1 MDIFEKRLLRFL
13 AGYCM
18 LWAATVILSRTVLML
33 NFIPS
38 GSMEGTIRTGDFV
51 LGTRYDIGEG
61 DIERYDILVFVP
73 PDEPDTVYIKRVI
86 GLPGET
92 VVVCDGSVYADGVR
106 LDDSF
111 VKNPMNTKG
120 DGTYVVPDGCY
131 FVMGD
136 NRNQSDDSRFWTEKY
151 VPVENVEGRAKFIIF
166 PFKTSGLYR

>member
-61 DIERYDILVFVP
+61 DIERYDILVFAP

-111 VKNPMNTKG
+111 VKNPMNAKG

-151 VPVENVEGRAKFIIF
+151 VPVENVEGKAKFIVF
-166 PFKTSGLYR
+166 PFKNIGAV

>member
-61 DIERYDILVFVP
+61 DIERYDILVFAL

-92 VVVCDGSVYADGVR
+92 VVVCDRSVYADGVW

-151 VPVENVEGRAKFIIF
+151 VPVENVEGKAKFIVF
-166 PFKTSGLYR
+166 PFKNIGAV

>member
-1 MDIFEKRLLRFL
+1 MDIFDKRLLRFL

-61 DIERYDILVFVP
+61 DIERYDILVFAL

-92 VVVCDGSVYADGVR
+92 VVVCDGSVYADGV
-106 LDDSF
+106 
-111 VKNPMNTKG
+111 
-120 DGTYVVPDGCY
+120 
-131 FVMGD
+131 MGD

-151 VPVENVEGRAKFIIF
+151 VPVENVEGKAKFIVF
-166 PFKTSGLYR
+166 PFKNIGAV

>member
-151 VPVENVEGRAKFIIF
+151 VPVENVGGKAKFIVF
-166 PFKTSGLYR
+166 PFKNIGAV

>member
-61 DIERYDILVFVP
+61 DIERYDILVFAL

-136 NRNQSDDSRFWTEKY
+136 NRNQSDDSRDRKS
-151 VPVENVEGRAKFIIF
+151 VV
-166 PFKTSGLYR
+166 

>member
-61 DIERYDILVFVP
+61 DIERYDILVFAL

-136 NRNQSDDSRFWTEKY
+136 NRNQSDDSRIWTEKY
-151 VPVENVEGRAKFIIF
+151 VPVENVEGKAKFIIF
-166 PFKTSGLYR
+166 PFKNIGAV

>member
-61 DIERYDILVFVP
+61 DIERYDILVF
-73 PDEPDTVYIKRVI
+73 R
-86 GLPGET
+86 
-92 VVVCDGSVYADGVR
+92 SA
-106 LDDSF
+106 
-111 VKNPMNTKG
+111 
-120 DGTYVVPDGCY
+120 
-131 FVMGD
+131 
-136 NRNQSDDSRFWTEKY
+136 
-151 VPVENVEGRAKFIIF
+151 
-166 PFKTSGLYR
+166 

>member
-61 DIERYDILVFVP
+61 D
-73 PDEPDTVYIKRVI
+73 EPDTVYIKRVI

-131 FVMGD
+131 FAMGD

-151 VPVENVEGRAKFIIF
+151 VPVENVEGKAKFIVF
-166 PFKTSGLYR
+166 PFKNIGAV

>member
-61 DIERYDILVFVP
+61 DIERSDILVFAL

-151 VPVENVEGRAKFIIF
+151 VPVENVEGKAKFIIF
-166 PFKTSGLYR
+166 PFKNIGAV

>member
-61 DIERYDILVFVP
+61 DIERYDILVFAL

-106 LDDSF
+106 LGDSF

-151 VPVENVEGRAKFIIF
+151 VPVENVEGKAKFIIF
-166 PFKTSGLYR
+166 PFKNIGAV

>member
-33 NFIPS
+33 NFIPA

-61 DIERYDILVFVP
+61 DIERYDILVFAL

-151 VPVENVEGRAKFIIF
+151 VPVENVEGKAKFIIF
-166 PFKTSGLYR
+166 PFKNIGAV

>member
-151 VPVENVEGRAKFIIF
+151 VPVENVEGKAKFIVF
-166 PFKTSGLYR
+166 PFKNIGAV

>member
-166 PFKTSGLYR
+166 PFKNIGAV

>member
-61 DIERYDILVFVP
+61 DIERYDILVFAL

-151 VPVENVEGRAKFIIF
+151 VPVENVEGKAKFIVF
-166 PFKTSGLYR
+166 PFKNIGAV

>member
-1 MDIFEKRLLRFL
+1 
-13 AGYCM
+13 M

-61 DIERYDILVFVP
+61 DIERYDILVFAL

-151 VPVENVEGRAKFIIF
+151 VPVENVEGKAKFIIF
-166 PFKTSGLYR
+166 PFKNIGAV

>member
-151 VPVENVEGRAKFIIF
+151 VPVENVEGKAKFIIF
-166 PFKTSGLYR
+166 PFKNIGAV

>member
-61 DIERYDILVFVP
+61 DIERYDILVFAL

-151 VPVENVEGRAKFIIF
+151 VPVENVEGKAKVIVF
-166 PFKTSGLYR
+166 PFKNIGAV

>member
-1 MDIFEKRLLRFL
+1 MDMFEKRLLRFL

-61 DIERYDILVFVP
+61 DIERYDILVFAL

-151 VPVENVEGRAKFIIF
+151 VPVENVEGKAKFIIF
-166 PFKTSGLYR
+166 PFKNIGAV

>member
-61 DIERYDILVFVP
+61 DIERYDILVFAL

-120 DGTYVVPDGCY
+120 MALMWYRTAVISLWAITATSQTTAGSGRKSMCRLK
-131 FVMGD
+131 M
-136 NRNQSDDSRFWTEKY
+136 SRGK
-151 VPVENVEGRAKFIIF
+151 R
-166 PFKTSGLYR
+166 SL

>member
-61 DIERYDILVFVP
+61 DIERYDILVFAL

-136 NRNQSDDSRFWTEKY
+136 NRNQSEDSRFWTEKY
-151 VPVENVEGRAKFIIF
+151 VPVENVEGKAKFIVF
-166 PFKTSGLYR
+166 PFKNIGAV

>member
-61 DIERYDILVFVP
+61 DIERYDILVFAL

-120 DGTYVVPDGCY
+120 DGTYVVPAGCY

-151 VPVENVEGRAKFIIF
+151 VPVENVEGKAKFIVF
-166 PFKTSGLYR
+166 PFKNIGAV

>member
-51 LGTRYDIGEG
+51 LGTMYDIGEG
-61 DIERYDILVFVP
+61 DIERYDILVFAL

-151 VPVENVEGRAKFIIF
+151 VPVENVEGKAKFIVF
-166 PFKTSGLYR
+166 PFKNIGAV

>member
-1 MDIFEKRLLRFL
+1 
-13 AGYCM
+13 
-18 LWAATVILSRTVLML
+18 
-33 NFIPS
+33 
-38 GSMEGTIRTGDFV
+38 MEGTIRTGDFV

-61 DIERYDILVFVP
+61 DIERYDILVFAL

-151 VPVENVEGRAKFIIF
+151 VPVENVEGKAKFIVF
-166 PFKTSGLYR
+166 PFKNIGAV

>member
-61 DIERYDILVFVP
+61 DIERYDILVFAL

-151 VPVENVEGRAKFIIF
+151 VPVENVEGKAKFIIF
-166 PFKTSGLYR
+166 PFKNIGAV

>member
-33 NFIPS
+33 TFIPS

-61 DIERYDILVFVP
+61 DIERYDILVFAL

-151 VPVENVEGRAKFIIF
+151 VPVENVEGKAKFIIF
-166 PFKTSGLYR
+166 PFKNIGAV